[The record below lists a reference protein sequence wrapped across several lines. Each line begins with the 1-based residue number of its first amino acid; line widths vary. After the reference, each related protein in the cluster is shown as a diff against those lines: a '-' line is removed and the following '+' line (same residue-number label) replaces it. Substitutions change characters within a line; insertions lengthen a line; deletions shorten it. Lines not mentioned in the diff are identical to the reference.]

1 MISQPFAMDLIPL
14 LSGERRTGTYYG
26 VYFSIA
32 GLGVL
37 IGNTATGLFVDLA
50 RATALPAFPGSFRS

>member
-1 MISQPFAMDLIPL
+1 MDLIPL